1 MRETG
6 EQVMPKPTRSS
17 VKQIAKSGVRP
28 AKAAQDP
35 PESLREGERAPD
47 FELPD
52 QTGNPVSLSD
62 LTARGD
68 LVLYFYPRDMTPG
81 CTTEA
86 CSFRDH
92 FQELRARGAQVVGV
106 SADSP
111 ASHQKFIEKHQLN
124 FPLLSDTANQVS
136 RAYGVYKQK
145 SLYGKQFMGI
155 ERTTFVIGPDGKVR
169 KVFPKVKVNH
179 HTAEVLDA
187 LKRSH

>member
-1 MRETG
+1 
-6 EQVMPKPTRSS
+6 MPKPTRSS
-17 VKQIAKSGVRP
+17 VKQIAKSEIPVTKG
-28 AKAAQDP
+28 ALHS
-35 PESLREGERAPD
+35 PESPREGDQAPN

-52 QTGNPVSLSD
+52 QTGAPVSLSD
-62 LTARGD
+62 LTAQGD
-68 LVLYFYPRDMTPG
+68 LILYFYPRDMTPG

-92 FQELRARGAQVVGV
+92 LKTLCARGAQVAGV

-124 FPLLSDTANQVS
+124 FPLLSDSANRVS

-155 ERTTFVIGPDGKVR
+155 ERTTFLIGRDGKVR

-179 HTAEVLDA
+179 H
-187 LKRSH
+187 

>member
-1 MRETG
+1 
-6 EQVMPKPTRSS
+6 MPKPNRSS

-28 AKAAQDP
+28 TKAAHEP
-35 PESLREGERAPD
+35 PESLREGESAPN

-52 QTGNPVSLSD
+52 QSGSPVSLSG

-68 LVLYFYPRDMTPG
+68 VVLYFYPRDMTPG
-81 CTTEA
+81 CTIEA

-92 FQELRARGAQVVGV
+92 LQELQARGAQVVGV
-106 SADSP
+106 SSDSP
-111 ASHQKFIEKHQLN
+111 GSHQKFIKKHQLN

-145 SLYGKQFMGI
+145 SLCGKQFMGI
-155 ERTTFVIGPDGKVR
+155 ERTTFVIGRDGKVR

-179 HTAEVLDA
+179 HTAAVLNA
-187 LKRSH
+187 LKESH